1 MKHRV
6 SKGAPAEQPAIV
18 RKMGRKIADMAGS
31 GEPVTKEDLLTD
43 FSAAAIDQHIEAARG
58 FARELLGDRIA
69 A

>member
-6 SKGAPAEQPAIV
+6 SKGAPAELPAIV
-18 RKMGRKIADMAGS
+18 RKMGRKIADLGGS
-31 GEPVTKEDLLTD
+31 GEPVTQADLLTD

-58 FARELLGDRIA
+58 YARHLLGDRVA